1 MKKILLLTSVL
12 LLAFSIVGCEQ
23 VSTFLN
29 QNEEVVFTLDE
40 LAAYNGKDGNKG
52 YTAVNGVVY
61 DVTDEF
67 PNGEHQGFQ
76 VAGIDATAIFQAS
89 PHTMSMLG
97 SLDIVGVLETLT
109 TQVNDTTTQIT
120 NTTNETTLPVFTL
133 EELAVYNGQNGQKGY
148 IAVDGVIYD
157 VTTAFPNGMHQGLH
171 LAGTDATAAF
181 NSSPHARSILTGL
194 PIVGSLE
201 GSDPITT
208 TETTNTTTDLT
219 QTEGYMPVFTLDQLS
234 VYDGKNGQKVY
245 VAVLGVVYDGTD
257 EFYQGMHQGY
267 QLGGIDATAIF
278 QASPHAMSILNE
290 LPIVGSLEGY
300 PLISVLDAQMHDD
313 DGEYDDDYDDDEYD
327 DDYDDD
333 DYDDEYDDD
342 MYVSTSDLP
351 QAILD
356 YLNTNYPNI
365 AIDEVEIDDGM
376 YEVELINDLELYFDL
391 NGNFLSVEY
400 DD

>member
-1 MKKILLLTSVL
+1 M
-12 LLAFSIVGCEQ
+12 
-23 VSTFLN
+23 
-29 QNEEVVFTLDE
+29 
-40 LAAYNGKDGNKG
+40 
-52 YTAVNGVVY
+52 
-61 DVTDEF
+61 
-67 PNGEHQGFQ
+67 
-76 VAGIDATAIFQAS
+76 
-89 PHTMSMLG
+89 
-97 SLDIVGVLETLT
+97 
-109 TQVNDTTTQIT
+109 
-120 NTTNETTLPVFTL
+120 
-133 EELAVYNGQNGQKGY
+133 
-148 IAVDGVIYD
+148 
-157 VTTAFPNGMHQGLH
+157 
-171 LAGTDATAAF
+171 
-181 NSSPHARSILTGL
+181 
-194 PIVGSLE
+194 E

-208 TETTNTTTDLT
+208 TETNTTTDTT

-267 QLGGIDATAIF
+267 QLGGVDATAIF

-300 PLISVLDAQMHDD
+300 PLISVLDAQMHDED
-313 DGEYDDDYDDDEYD
+313 DHDDHDD

-333 DYDDEYDDD
+333 DDYGDYDDDD

-351 QAILD
+351 QAIIN

-365 AIDEVEIDDGM
+365 GIDEVEIEDGM
-376 YEVELINDLELYFDL
+376 YEIELDNDIELYFDL

>member
-40 LAAYNGKDGNKG
+40 LAAYNGKDGNRG

-76 VAGIDATAIFQAS
+76 VAGIDATAIFEAS

-97 SLDIVGVLETLT
+97 SLNVVGVLETLT
-109 TQVNDTTTQIT
+109 TQVNDTTTQT
-120 NTTNETTLPVFTL
+120 SNTTNETTLPVFTL

-157 VTTAFPNGMHQGLH
+157 VTAAFPNGMHQGLH

-181 NSSPHARSILTGL
+181 DSSPHARSILTGL

-208 TETTNTTTDLT
+208 TETNTTTDTT

-267 QLGGIDATAIF
+267 QLGGVDATAIF

-300 PLISVLDAQMHDD
+300 PLISVLDAQMHDED
-313 DGEYDDDYDDDEYD
+313 DHDDHDDY
-327 DDYDDD
+327 DYDDD
-333 DYDDEYDDD
+333 DYDDDDDYGDYDDDD

-351 QAILD
+351 QAIIN

-365 AIDEVEIDDGM
+365 GIDEVEIEDGM
-376 YEVELINDLELYFDL
+376 YEIELDNDLELYFDL

>member
-1 MKKILLLTSVL
+1 MKKILLLTAIL

-52 YTAVNGVVY
+52 YTAVNGIVY

-76 VAGIDATAIFQAS
+76 IAGIDSTAIFEAS

-97 SLDIVGVLETLT
+97 SLQVVGVL
-109 TQVNDTTTQIT
+109 DTAVSQITDNTSQTT

-133 EELAVYNGQNGQKGY
+133 EELAVFNGQNGQKGY

-181 NSSPHARSILTGL
+181 NSSPHARSILSGL
-194 PIVGSLE
+194 LIVGSLE

-208 TETTNTTTDLT
+208 TETTTTTDLT

-300 PLISVLDAQMHDD
+300 PLISVVDAQMHD
-313 DGEYDDDYDDDEYD
+313 EDDDN
-327 DDYDDD
+327 DYDDD
-333 DYDDEYDDD
+333 DYDDDDHDDYDDDHDDD
-342 MYVSTSDLP
+342 MYVSTTNLP

-365 AIDEVEIDDGM
+365 GIDEVEIEDGM
-376 YEVELINDLELYFDL
+376 YEIELDNDLELYFDL

>member
-1 MKKILLLTSVL
+1 MKKILLLTTIL

-23 VSTFLN
+23 VATFLN

-76 VAGIDATAIFQAS
+76 IAGIDSTAIFEAS

-97 SLDIVGVLETLT
+97 SLQVVGVL
-109 TQVNDTTTQIT
+109 DTAVSQITDNTSQTT

-133 EELAVYNGQNGQKGY
+133 EELAVFNGQNGQKGY

-181 NSSPHARSILTGL
+181 NSSPHARSILSGL
-194 PIVGSLE
+194 LIVGSLE

-208 TETTNTTTDLT
+208 TETTTTTDLT

-300 PLISVLDAQMHDD
+300 PLISVVDAQMHD
-313 DGEYDDDYDDDEYD
+313 EDDDN
-327 DDYDDD
+327 DYDDD
-333 DYDDEYDDD
+333 DYDDDDHDDYDDDHDDD
-342 MYVSTSDLP
+342 MYVSTTNLP

-365 AIDEVEIDDGM
+365 GIDEVEIEDGM
-376 YEVELINDLELYFDL
+376 YEIELDNDLELYFDL